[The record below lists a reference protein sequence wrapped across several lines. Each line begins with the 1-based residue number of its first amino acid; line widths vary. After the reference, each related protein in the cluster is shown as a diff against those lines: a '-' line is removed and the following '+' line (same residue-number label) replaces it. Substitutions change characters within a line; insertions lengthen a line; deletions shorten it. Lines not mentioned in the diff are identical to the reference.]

1 MEGHHKTTP
10 GLNSSESVNVIKNK
24 NRLGN
29 CSRLKSYDDSTNFE
43 DEGRG
48 PGAKEWGWPQE
59 GGEKAKKRIP
69 PSSLQKEHSF
79 ADTLILAK
87 WNQFGTF
94 ALQL

>member
-1 MEGHHKTTP
+1 MKEGDQEPKNGG
-10 GLNSSESVNVIKNK
+10 GLKKV
-24 NRLGN
+24 
-29 CSRLKSYDDSTNFE
+29 
-43 DEGRG
+43 
-48 PGAKEWGWPQE
+48 
-59 GGEKAKKRIP
+59 EKKQKKRIP